1 MRKLIASIIDAG
13 IFVFGKMAHLFLW
26 LVGWSGIFGI
36 GKLGGRMLYRIDGAK
51 RGQTAE
57 QLTRLYGHR
66 FNAEQISTITRKSFE
81 NYYERQAATFFFGS
95 MDKRTVDR
103 IMSVQGLENLDAA
116 LAKGKGV
123 IMLLSHFGF
132 FLLPLPFLG
141 HRGYKV
147 NQITGRQIHANL
159 LAERFW
165 TWRKNEADRLPVGYL
180 QVDSFLRPVF
190 KALADNEIVAIAF
203 DGRDSQNWVVVDL
216 LGQKVRFSSGPFE
229 LARRTGAAI
238 VPTFVVREDTG
249 KFKLVLEPEFKLAEE
264 ADSQKAVETDT
275 KKFTDLFARYLVEY
289 PCHFGMILRKLGA
302 PHASGDQNAFFVS

>member
-238 VPTFVVREDTG
+238 VPTFVVRKDTG

>member
-1 MRKLIASIIDAG
+1 MKKLVVTIIDMG
-13 IFVFGKMAHLFLW
+13 MFIFGKTAHFLLW
-26 LVGWSGIFGI
+26 LAGWNGVFAAGRLC
-36 GKLGGRMLYRIDGAK
+36 GKLVYHLDACK
-51 RGQTAE
+51 RHQTEE
-57 QLTRLYGHR
+57 QLARLYGDKLTM
-66 FNAEQISTITRKSFE
+66 EQVATAARKSFR

-95 MDKRTVDR
+95 MDKQTVDR
-103 IMSVQGLENLDAA
+103 IMSVQGLENLDSA
-116 LAKGKGV
+116 LSKGKGV

-141 HRGYKV
+141 YRGYKV

-165 TWRKNEADRLPVGYL
+165 TWRKNEADKLPVHYL

-190 KALADNEIVAIAF
+190 KALASNEIVAIAF
-203 DGRDSQNWVVVDL
+203 DGRDSQNWVVADL

-249 KFKLVLEPEFKLAEE
+249 KFKLVLEPEFKLAE
-264 ADSQKAVETDT
+264 DPDDHKALETDT
-275 KKFTDLFARYLVEY
+275 KMFADLFASYLVEY

-302 PHASGDQNAFFVS
+302 SQTTGDQNAFFVS